1 MNTPWKSVP
10 GCNIKFGD
18 VPELGCLGAIVIRV
32 LDVVFFFLGAAV
44 VIYLIFGALKFVT
57 SGGDPKAVTSA
68 KNTMTYALIGLVII
82 LLAFLTLNFL
92 GNFLNLP
99 AGQLL
104 NFSIVQ

>member
-1 MNTPWKSVP
+1 MKTPWESVP

-32 LDVVFFFLGAAV
+32 LDMVFFFLGAVV

-68 KNTMTYALIGLVII
+68 KNTMTYAILGLIII
-82 LLAFLTLNFL
+82 LLSFLVLNFIGNFL
-92 GNFLNLP
+92 GLEP
-99 AGQLL
+99 GQLL
-104 NFSIVQ
+104 QFGLVQ